1 MRGKKTRCKTNQT
14 KKLIERDEM
23 KQKRGMEMKQLRQQK
38 TKLEKLNKEE
48 LKHGEA
54 TSQE

>member
-23 KQKRGMEMKQLRQQK
+23 KQK
-38 TKLEKLNKEE
+38 EE
-48 LKHGEA
+48 WR
-54 TSQE
+54 